1 MLTSGPT
8 RRVLVIEDD
17 EVAAA
22 LAQSILEEAGYEVVV
37 AADRQAGLNIATNYD
52 QIALV
57 VLDVGLPDISGYE
70 VCARIR
76 TDLDS
81 LNLPVLMLTVKS
93 SEQDR
98 FSGLVLADAD
108 AYLTKPA
115 DPVNLVATVE
125 QLIRR
130 RRR

>member
-1 MLTSGPT
+1 MDNGPT
-8 RRVLVIEDD
+8 RRILVIEDD
-17 EVAAA
+17 EVAAEF
-22 LAQSILEEAGYEVVV
+22 AQSVLEEAGYEVVV
-37 AADRQAGLNIATNYD
+37 ASDGQTGLDIATSD
-52 QIALV
+52 DKIALV

-76 TDLDS
+76 TDLDAS
-81 LNLPVLMLTVKS
+81 DIPVLMLTAKS

-98 FSGLVLADAD
+98 FSGMVLADAD

-115 DPVNLVATVE
+115 DPLTLLATAE
-125 QLIRR
+125 SLIRR

>member
-1 MLTSGPT
+1 MGDFNLDQAIAILP
-8 RRVLVIEDD
+8 LVKTI
-17 EVAAA
+17 AAE
-22 LAQSILEEAGYEVVV
+22 I
-37 AADRQAGLNIATNYD
+37 ID
-52 QIALV
+52 QNNDALV

-76 TDLDS
+76 TDLDAS
-81 LNLPVLMLTVKS
+81 DMPVLMLTAKS

-98 FSGLVLADAD
+98 FSGMVLAYAD

-115 DPVNLVATVE
+115 DPLTLLATAE
-125 QLIRR
+125 SLIRR